1 MDVRR
6 GSLRSVYVL
15 LGICCVFLVI
25 LSGPDGAM
33 ASAPTVKPVPLAP
46 GAASSSALPQ
56 EGTPT
61 INQATFKLQ
70 MQNGVVLV
78 CKLTLQGTNFE
89 SGCVVLIDGQP
100 APKSHYDASTQVVAK
115 GGAKLKKMLPKGRA
129 LAITV
134 RNPGGQTSA
143 PWSFTRP

>member
-6 GSLRSVYVL
+6 GSGRSVYVL
-15 LGICCVFLVI
+15 LGICCFLLGI
-25 LSGPDGAM
+25 LSGPTAM
-33 ASAPTVKPVPLAP
+33 ASAPAAAP
-46 GAASSSALPQ
+46 ARTAPDAASSALPQ

-100 APKSHYDASTQVVAK
+100 APKSHYDGSTQVVAK